1 MNENGV
7 FSNFVILDHRPG
19 QQRVFGGQYEHYL
32 RRGDADWR
40 SSEKT
45 VLLVYCDGPLRNPGV
60 TL

>member
-19 QQRVFGGQYEHYL
+19 QQRVFGGQYEHCL
-32 RRGDADWR
+32 RREDVDWL
-40 SSEKT
+40 SSKKT
-45 VLLVYCDGPLRNPGV
+45 VLFVSCDGPLRNPGV